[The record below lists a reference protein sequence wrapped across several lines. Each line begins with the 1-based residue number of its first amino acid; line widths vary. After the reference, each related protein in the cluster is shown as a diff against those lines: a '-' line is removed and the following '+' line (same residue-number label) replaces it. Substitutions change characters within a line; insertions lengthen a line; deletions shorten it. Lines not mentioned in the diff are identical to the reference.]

1 MTESC
6 LSSVLWASKTLAP
19 AAPDMNHVAERLK
32 LCLPMAA
39 GLPIG
44 GSGDFGISPFF
55 RQLTD
60 KPLLVSMYIDGVSD
74 AKSHRGREISVQ
86 NLLAVRL
93 PPRAQSDQQ
102 LACQR
107 HNHSLAALRCLSSDA
122 RCNTPR
128 RFGIGRIETSGSVAM
143 RGYSHLSDD
152 EREQIGLLKVLGHSI
167 GAIARAIRRPKST
180 ISRELSRNRLPSG
193 RYSPLHAAGAY
204 QLRRRREALIEKD
217 RALRSFVLDRLAE
230 GWTPEQ
236 IAGWLKAGNER
247 RLRAVGCETIYAF
260 IYRAAQKAEQLWRY
274 LTRRHKRRR
283 PRRSRPS
290 RDTIKDRVSIHE
302 RPENIDARTEAG
314 HWEGDLII
322 CKRTRP
328 VLVLHERKSRVTL
341 AARLVGKTAAE
352 TISVMLA
359 VFARIEPTLRRSITF
374 DNDTAFA
381 QHARLKTM
389 CAMTTWFCDAYASW
403 QKGGVENANGRL
415 RRWLP
420 RQIDIDKVSDEEIQ
434 DIILT
439 ANLTPRKCLGFKTPF
454 QAILKELGKDV
465 QIQFS

>member
-1 MTESC
+1 M
-6 LSSVLWASKTLAP
+6 
-19 AAPDMNHVAERLK
+19 
-32 LCLPMAA
+32 
-39 GLPIG
+39 
-44 GSGDFGISPFF
+44 
-55 RQLTD
+55 
-60 KPLLVSMYIDGVSD
+60 
-74 AKSHRGREISVQ
+74 
-86 NLLAVRL
+86 
-93 PPRAQSDQQ
+93 
-102 LACQR
+102 
-107 HNHSLAALRCLSSDA
+107 RC
-122 RCNTPR
+122 
-128 RFGIGRIETSGSVAM
+128 
-143 RGYSHLSDD
+143 YSHLSDD
-152 EREQIGLLKVLGHSI
+152 EREQIGLLKALGQSI
-167 GAIARAIRRPKST
+167 GVIAKSIHRPKST
-180 ISRELSRNRLPSG
+180 VSRELSRNRLPSG

-217 RALRSFVLDRLAE
+217 RALRTFVLDRLAE

-236 IAGWLKAGNER
+236 ISGWLKAGNER

-260 IYRAAQKAEQLWRY
+260 IYRAFQKAEQLWRY

-290 RDTIKDRVSIHE
+290 RDTIKNRVSIHE
-302 RPENIDARTEAG
+302 RPKNIDARSEAG
-314 HWEGDLII
+314 HWEGDLIL

-328 VLVLHERKSRVTL
+328 MLVLHERKSRVTL

-359 VFARIEPTLRRSITF
+359 IFARIEPALRKSITF

-381 QHARLKTM
+381 QHALLRTM
-389 CAMTTWFCDAYASW
+389 RAMTTWFCDAYASW

-434 DIILT
+434 DIVLT

-465 QIQFS
+465 QIRFS